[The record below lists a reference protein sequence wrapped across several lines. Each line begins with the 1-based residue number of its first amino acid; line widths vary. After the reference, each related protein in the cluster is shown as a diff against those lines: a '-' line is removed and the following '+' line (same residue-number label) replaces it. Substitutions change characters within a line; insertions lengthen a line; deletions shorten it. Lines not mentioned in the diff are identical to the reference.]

1 MTTYASTV
9 PRVMSALVVLYR
21 AHPEIGGAGVP
32 VRDGPTLSAE
42 QALWAVAVGYT
53 GDENESVV
61 SGSSNPIGLAPVDHE
76 QYEILCAAV
85 ARDPGGDM
93 AAARAS
99 AYQLHDWCARAL
111 TIDGT
116 LGGLVLSVSVGIGS
130 LRQQQV
136 AGAGAEV
143 TVIFPVNV
151 EAFATQ

>member
-1 MTTYASTV
+1 VTYRSTV
-9 PRVMSALVVLYR
+9 PRVMDALVTLFR
-21 AHPEIGGAGVP
+21 THPEIGGAGVP

-53 GDENESVV
+53 GDENESIV
-61 SGSSNPIGLAPVDHE
+61 SGSSEPIGLAPTDHE

-85 ARDPGGDM
+85 ARDPGGSM
-93 AAARAS
+93 ATARAD
-99 AYQLHDWCARAL
+99 AYQLHDLCGRAL

-116 LGGLVLSVSVGIGS
+116 MGGLVLSIAMGISS

-136 AGAGAEV
+136 VGAGAEV

-151 EAFATQ
+151 EAFATT

>member
-1 MTTYASTV
+1 MTTYSSTI
-9 PRVMSALVVLYR
+9 PRVMSALVNLYR
-21 AHPEIGGAGVP
+21 THPQIGLAGVP

-42 QALWAVAVGYT
+42 QAVWAVAVGYT

-61 SGSSNPIGLAPVDHE
+61 SGSSNPEGLAPTDRE
-76 QYEILCAAV
+76 SYEILCATV

-93 AAARAS
+93 ATARAL
-99 AYQLHDWCARAL
+99 AYQLHDLCAQAL

-116 LGGLVLSVSVGIGS
+116 LGGLVLSVSVGISS

-136 AGAGAEV
+136 VGAGAEV

-151 EAFATQ
+151 DAWAIT